1 MGSNLKLKT
10 GAQHPKLGV
19 KKSLI
24 RIASAIQ
31 AALFPTRCLVC
42 GSFFQ
47 PKHHEG
53 IQWTYKNLQDIL
65 HCLKFQTADSS
76 QKRLAEDNFFN
87 RCFEIL
93 FAPILC
99 PICLSGFEPLESPFC
114 IKCGIMFHS
123 RQDDDHFCGDCLT
136 QAKRFS
142 TARAPGVYNR
152 TLMAVIHCYKYRGKI
167 QLALPLGAL
176 LLATLMRYWD
186 WNSIDM
192 VIPVPL
198 HISRLRRRGFNQAL
212 LLIRD
217 WNRMAKDL
225 NVGLSE
231 IQIERDVL
239 TKNRRTDSQT
249 GLARNLRMTNI
260 KNAFSIKDP
269 LKIEDK
275 RILVVDDVYTTG
287 ATVDACAAELLN
299 NGAQTVDVLTLARA
313 M

>member
-1 MGSNLKLKT
+1 MPATLSSFTLPNVT
-10 GAQHPKLGV
+10 P
-19 KKSLI
+19 LI
-24 RIASAIQ
+24 RIAGAIQ
-31 AALFPTRCLVC
+31 AALFPTRCLVS

-47 PKHHEG
+47 PDHQGG
-53 IQWTYKNLQDIL
+53 IQWTYKNLADIR
-65 HCLKFQTADSS
+65 HCLKLQTADSS
-76 QKRLAEDNFFN
+76 KKPPAEDNLFKKI
-87 RCFEIL
+87 FEIL

-99 PICLSGFEPLESPFC
+99 PLCLSDFEPLESPFC
-114 IKCGIMFHS
+114 ITCGIMFPS
-123 RQDDDHFCGDCLT
+123 RQDDNHFCGDCLT

-152 TLMAVIHCYKYRGKI
+152 TLMAVIHCYKYRAKI

-192 VIPVPL
+192 VVPVPL

-217 WNRMAKDL
+217 WNRMVKYL
-225 NVGLSE
+225 IVGLPD
-231 IQIERDVL
+231 IQIEWDLLAR
-239 TKNRRTDSQT
+239 NRRTDSQT

-299 NGAQTVDVLTLARA
+299 YGAQRVDVLTLARA